1 MLAGQALALG
11 GVGIGVFVL
20 RPLLASRP
28 AVGPVLRGTLGLI
41 ALGAVG
47 SAAAQCVALGVQLSS
62 LADESGW
69 PLAEALGTPFFRT
82 SLTRLG
88 ACVVVAAAAW
98 ILRRKPGSAAGWW
111 TASAAAL
118 ALGGSSAW
126 TSHAAARLDDRAVL
140 LVLDALHQMAA
151 AVWIGGLAHLIVLAI
166 RGGEDLWPRSALQRF
181 SAMAVACVATL
192 LAAGLGLSLYYVD
205 AIGALVGTA
214 YGVMVLTKG
223 VLFGGLLLLGR
234 LNFLAVRRLAD
245 GSPVSLGRLWRFV
258 EVEVAVGLTVFFTA
272 ASLTSL
278 PPPVDV
284 GADRATFAEVRARFT
299 PEWPSL
305 WTPSVDELLAAAAPI
320 MDLRATRQPEE
331 YAWSEYNH
339 HLAGVFVFFMG
350 LLAILER
357 TGRVPWARHWPLL
370 FLGLAGVLFVRNDP
384 RAWPLGPAGF
394 WESMVLPDVLQH
406 RLFTLLVVAFG
417 LFEWMVRAGRLRSTR
432 CALVFPLLSAFGGGL
447 LLTHSHAAF
456 SLKEE
461 FLIELTH
468 IPLGVLA
475 LLVGST
481 RWLELRLPEPEDRL
495 PGRLWAVGL
504 LLIGVLLLV
513 YRER

>member
-1 MLAGQALALG
+1 
-11 GVGIGVFVL
+11 
-20 RPLLASRP
+20 
-28 AVGPVLRGTLGLI
+28 
-41 ALGAVG
+41 
-47 SAAAQCVALGVQLSS
+47 
-62 LADESGW
+62 
-69 PLAEALGTPFFRT
+69 
-82 SLTRLG
+82 
-88 ACVVVAAAAW
+88 
-98 ILRRKPGSAAGWW
+98 
-111 TASAAAL
+111 
-118 ALGGSSAW
+118 
-126 TSHAAARLDDRAVL
+126 
-140 LVLDALHQMAA
+140 
-151 AVWIGGLAHLIVLAI
+151 
-166 RGGEDLWPRSALQRF
+166 
-181 SAMAVACVATL
+181 
-192 LAAGLGLSLYYVD
+192 
-205 AIGALVGTA
+205 
-214 YGVMVLTKG
+214 MVLTKG
-223 VLFGGLLLLGR
+223 LLFGGLLMLGS

-245 GSPVSLGRLWRFV
+245 GSPVSLRRLWRFV
-258 EVEVAVGLTVFFTA
+258 EVEVGVGLIVFFTA

-278 PPPVDV
+278 PPAVDL

-320 MDLRATRQPEE
+320 MDLRAIRQPEE

-339 HLAGVFVFFMG
+339 HLAGVFVFLMG

-357 TGRVPWARHWPLL
+357 TGRVRWARHWPLL

-394 WESMVLPDVLQH
+394 WESMALPDVLQH
-406 RLFTLLVVAFG
+406 RLFMLLVVAFG

-432 CALVFPLLSAFGGGL
+432 CALVFPLLCAFGGGL
-447 LLTHSHAAF
+447 LLTHSHAAVN
-456 SLKEE
+456 LKEE

-504 LLIGVLLLV
+504 LLIGVLLLF